1 MAPARE
7 STAHLRRN
15 AVSAEIRALMG
26 RHRVTQTEL
35 AHWLGIGQSSLSE
48 RLNGRVPW
56 DIDDLNGIAERFGVE
71 VATLFAP
78 PPAHNPRYGNYGH
91 VLTKMSENPLI
102 GHLATMMAPALE
114 TVKG

>member
-1 MAPARE
+1 M
-7 STAHLRRN
+7 
-15 AVSAEIRALMG
+15 SAEIRALMG

-56 DIDDLNGIAERFGVE
+56 DIDDLNGVAERFGVD

-78 PPAHNPRYGNYGH
+78 PPAHNPRYGKYGS
-91 VLTKMSENPLI
+91 VVTKASEHSLI
-102 GHLATMMAPALE
+102 GHTTRVAPTLE
-114 TVKG
+114 PVKG